1 MQRAYHAAYIAPSPP
16 PSYDDDPSATIT
28 TTSTTNQPS
37 RLCTLTHSLRL
48 LAPLFY
54 PPPPPP
60 SFPSPTDDIAA
71 LRPLLTHLKHA
82 TERALGG
89 PRNTMHSGADA
100 AYYDRTMLGALA
112 ATGLRPAQGWDPPP
126 AHVMPSAAAAA
137 VGASRFDWMKDWDDD
152 VLVVVVEVT
161 VRAEEVKKEEEK
173 GGLGVVTVVV
183 MESWLGTL
191 GVGMEEVG
199 RRGG

>member
-1 MQRAYHAAYIAPSPP
+1 
-16 PSYDDDPSATIT
+16 
-28 TTSTTNQPS
+28 
-37 RLCTLTHSLRL
+37 
-48 LAPLFY
+48 
-54 PPPPPP
+54 
-60 SFPSPTDDIAA
+60 
-71 LRPLLTHLKHA
+71 
-82 TERALGG
+82 
-89 PRNTMHSGADA
+89 MHSGADA

-112 ATGLRPAQGWDPPP
+112 ATGLRPAQGWDPPA

-161 VRAEEVKKEEEK
+161 VRAEEGKEEEK